1 MIDFSTLWN
10 YTTLKRVKLF
20 LYDTLVFQ
28 YLMKLHYSQTFM
40 IVTRVAGKISVPYEI
55 TLLSNT
61 TSVVG
66 ISNNISVP
74 YEITLL
80 SNCANSKFADS
91 IFQYLMKLHYS
102 QTTQYRKSRRPNFS
116 TLWNYTTLKPQREL
130 KRIKLYFSPL
140 WNYTTLKP
148 W

>member
-1 MIDFSTLWN
+1 
-10 YTTLKRVKLF
+10 
-20 LYDTLVFQ
+20 
-28 YLMKLHYSQTFM
+28 M

-91 IFQYLMKLHYS
+91 IFQYLMIVSY
-102 QTTQYRKSRRPNFS
+102 
-116 TLWNYTTLKPQREL
+116 
-130 KRIKLYFSPL
+130 
-140 WNYTTLKP
+140 
-148 W
+148 